1 MVVCLLEMINSSI
14 DHCNHHA
21 TVLFCCPITIYD
33 QDVVIGLFVQFAFAP
48 NKLGKDDVEPTVAL
62 L

>member
-1 MVVCLLEMINSSI
+1 MVVRFLEMLNSSI
-14 DHCNHHA
+14 DQCNHHA

-33 QDVVIGLFVQFAFAP
+33 KDVVVSLFVQFSLAP

>member
-1 MVVCLLEMINSSI
+1 MVVCFLEMLNSSI

-21 TVLFCCPITIYD
+21 TVLFRCPITIYD
-33 QDVVIGLFVQFAFAP
+33 KYVVVSLFVQFALAP